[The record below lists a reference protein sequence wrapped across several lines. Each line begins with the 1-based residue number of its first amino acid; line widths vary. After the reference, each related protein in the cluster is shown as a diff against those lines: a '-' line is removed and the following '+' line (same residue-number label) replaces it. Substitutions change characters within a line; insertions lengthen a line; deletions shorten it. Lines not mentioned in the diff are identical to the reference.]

1 MLRRPN
7 IKCGERRSGQGH
19 SFIADRTQANTH
31 TYTHTVQYVSFI
43 FFFHLQDFSLALLTF
58 STFNF
63 LPLLNEDIFPDSGN
77 QLLVSPVRYCF
88 FTANEKQK
96 KNHQIAALFL
106 LYLLPSQLTALFSKD
121 TLIVKR
127 RFFVFVC
134 VVCDFIVTTLS
145 SFTST
150 HIMLCFAYCL

>member
-96 KNHQIAALFL
+96 KNHQIAALFF
-106 LYLLPSQLTALFSKD
+106 P
-121 TLIVKR
+121 
-127 RFFVFVC
+127 
-134 VVCDFIVTTLS
+134 LS
-145 SFTST
+145 SPLTVNSFILERHLNCQKTFF
-150 HIMLCFAYCL
+150 CFCLFGL